1 LEIVQE
7 GGLNPI
13 ILGTAD
19 AAAAL
24 DNRGAQFK
32 GDAKE
37 YSNLE
42 ELAAQCSRAL
52 RNLSVNRKW
61 NMIYIYSLR
70 ISFDKFLFTS
80 QKFRLVS
87 VCRVLR
93 HRNGNDKCL
102 SAADAVVVAATAF
115 AVVAESPIFIL

>member
-1 LEIVQE
+1 MFSPLALVSPKPYTDTHNHIHTRTHARTDANELEIVQE

-61 NMIYIYSLR
+61 NMIYIYSF
-70 ISFDKFLFTS
+70 SED
-80 QKFRLVS
+80 
-87 VCRVLR
+87 
-93 HRNGNDKCL
+93 
-102 SAADAVVVAATAF
+102 
-115 AVVAESPIFIL
+115 FIR